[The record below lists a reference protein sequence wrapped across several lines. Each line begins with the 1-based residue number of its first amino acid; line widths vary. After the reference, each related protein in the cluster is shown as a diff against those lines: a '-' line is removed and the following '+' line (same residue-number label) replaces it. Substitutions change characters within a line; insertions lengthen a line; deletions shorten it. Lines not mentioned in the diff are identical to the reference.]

1 MNVLLLLRLFLVEW
15 NFNKFYI
22 FFIFLIVK

>member
-1 MNVLLLLRLFLVEW
+1 MSFLLLLRLFLAEW